1 MKLVRMRSGHGDVL
15 LAEGDPEVAEDEDR
29 LIAEFRRQL
38 DAGMWAAVPSAVL
51 GCRDAGHVRGRGPA
65 VRRGARRRRE
75 GQRPFGW
82 RLRRVRT
89 SGRNPR
95 DAYLVY
101 PSRPLVAYDTETG
114 ELLAEYCVG
123 FDDEGERLPPA
134 DDVLAKW
141 MSLRGLEYDL
151 IAEANLNRPGH
162 QVDPDHARRDIERLR
177 ALGA

>member
-1 MKLVRMRSGHGDVL
+1 MDAAERRAREL
-15 LAEGDPEVAEDEDR
+15 LRAVVDDR
-29 LIAEFRRQL
+29 DYEAYEQL
-38 DAGMWAAVPSAVL
+38 GFVSV
-51 GCRDAGHVRGRGPA
+51 
-65 VRRGARRRRE
+65 
-75 GQRPFGW
+75 
-82 RLRRVRT
+82 T
-89 SGRNPR
+89 GRNPR
-95 DAYLVY
+95 YAYLVY
-101 PSRPLVAYDTETG
+101 PYRPLVAYDTETG

-151 IAEANLNRPGH
+151 IAEANLTRPGH

>member
-1 MKLVRMRSGHGDVL
+1 MRAVVD
-15 LAEGDPEVAEDEDR
+15 DR
-29 LIAEFRRQL
+29 DYEAYEQL
-38 DAGMWAAVPSAVL
+38 GFVSV
-51 GCRDAGHVRGRGPA
+51 
-65 VRRGARRRRE
+65 
-75 GQRPFGW
+75 
-82 RLRRVRT
+82 T
-89 SGRNPR
+89 GRNPR
-95 DAYLVY
+95 YAYLVY
-101 PSRPLVAYDTETG
+101 PYRPLVAYDTETG